1 MNLDQIVS
9 AVRES
14 TRIDTR
20 EHAEK
25 AVRATVAVLGQRLA
39 GEAKDL
45 AAQLP
50 GDLAADMPTGTEA
63 ERFGLD
69 EFYRRVAA
77 KEGHGCSEAEAR
89 QHARATM
96 VAIRE
101 SVGAEWQHVLD
112 QLPDDY
118 ADLVSTENVQH

>member
-1 MNLDQIVS
+1 MNLDQMVS

-14 TRIDTR
+14 ARIDSR

-39 GEAKDL
+39 GEARDL

-50 GDLAADMPTGTEA
+50 DDLAADMPTEAEA
-63 ERFGLD
+63 ERFDLD
-69 EFYRRVAA
+69 EFYRRVAE
-77 KEGHGCSEAEAR
+77 KEGHGCTEAEAR

>member
-1 MNLDQIVS
+1 MKLDQMVS

-14 TRIDTR
+14 ARIDTR
-20 EHAEK
+20 EHAER

-39 GEAKDL
+39 GEAADL

-50 GDLAADMPTGTEA
+50 ADLADDMPTGTKA
-63 ERFGLD
+63 ERFHLN
-69 EFYRRVAA
+69 EFYRRVAE
-77 KEGHGCSEAEAR
+77 KEGLGCTEAQAR

-96 VAIRE
+96 IAIRE

-112 QLPDDY
+112 QLPNDY
-118 ADLVSTENVQH
+118 ADLLSTENVQH